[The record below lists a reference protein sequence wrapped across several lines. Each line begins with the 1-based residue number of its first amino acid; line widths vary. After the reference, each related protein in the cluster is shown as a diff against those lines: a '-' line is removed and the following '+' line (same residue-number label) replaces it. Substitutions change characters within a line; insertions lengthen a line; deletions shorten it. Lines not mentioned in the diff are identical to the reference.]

1 MATFVSRLLLASLV
15 FGLVSTARRAGAQEV
30 TDNMVGQDGKAW
42 AIWSSG
48 IKALEEEKPADA
60 VKAFSAIKAM
70 KLSDLRLALM
80 ADRSGTIRFEQ
91 AVQDK
96 LLGDV
101 GPQLLSQIK
110 NGRRQRQL
118 AEDGWHFAAIGRFNY
133 ADANFKALADSNPDP
148 VALLELSRYNPARF
162 ETLTKLVANAE
173 VGPSAKLVM
182 KLLEDGERALRMDP
196 AEIEVNIERLGGPPR
211 VVYQATNFLKS
222 SGEYAIPAL
231 IAYLQDPKK
240 RDLHPAIMQLL
251 PLMGRPA
258 LNPLVMALNMKDQV
272 TREIIVRALGS
283 IGYPQAAPYLAR
295 IISNDPSASPQVKAA
310 AGEALAGCNKTG
322 TADAAVLFRM
332 LADGYYDD
340 AESLRADSRV
350 DTANV
355 WYFDEEAQALRYIPV
370 PRQIFNDVMAMRSA
384 EAALELATSDA
395 NSIAVWIAADFQR
408 EAKLGMDVESEAASP
423 RAELDA
429 TRPEKYP
436 RSIYFARAAGPLYNH
451 MALAR
456 AVKDRDVAV
465 AIGTI
470 AALAATAGPS
480 SLVGPEDVKQALVRA
495 LEFPNRLVRVK
506 AALAL
511 ARALPTSGFPGA
523 QNVIPALAEA
533 LGQSSKRYAIVA
545 DPDSQTRNAF
555 QAVLRAMDYEV
566 YSDESL
572 YTALELARKANV
584 PAFDAILIASDSASP
599 SLADA
604 VADLRRRPEAATVPI
619 LIVSK
624 PRQTGAAGNVARDY
638 SGVETIL
645 SDVLK
650 VDAAEEKIAQTV
662 TQKLADASATLGM
675 KSLDKNVSLSLA
687 IQAAEALRLIA
698 VARSTVFDLSRAD
711 AALIDALSQPS
722 EELRIKAA
730 AALAVS
736 PTAAA
741 QKGLADAALD
751 ARNSKAQRIA
761 TFGSLAESA
770 RLIGN
775 KLENRTVDQIVT
787 FAEQEKDL
795 DIRTAASQALG
806 ALNLTTNQA
815 SDIIRAQSR
824 G

>member
-1 MATFVSRLLLASLV
+1 MATFGSRLFLASIAFAFLAAAPK
-15 FGLVSTARRAGAQEV
+15 ARAQEV
-30 TDNMVGQDGKAW
+30 TDDMVGQDGKAW
-42 AIWSSG
+42 ALWSSG
-48 IKALEEEKPADA
+48 IKALEDEKPDDANKAFDA
-60 VKAFSAIKAM
+60 VAAL
-70 KLSDLRLALM
+70 KLSDLRMALM

-96 LLGDV
+96 VLGNAAKKLLG
-101 GPQLLSQIK
+101 QIK

-133 ADANFKALADSNPDP
+133 ADANFKALVDSNPDP
-148 VALLELSRYNPARF
+148 VALLELSRYNPARA
-162 ETLTKLVANAE
+162 ETLTKLIANTE

-182 KLLEDGERALRMDP
+182 KLLEEGELALRMDP

-211 VVYQATNFLKS
+211 VVYHATNFLKS

-231 IAYLQDPKK
+231 IAYLQNPKK

-251 PLMGRPA
+251 PLMGRSA

-272 TREIIVRALGS
+272 TREILVRALGS
-283 IGYPQAAPYLAR
+283 LGYPQAAPYLAR
-295 IISNDPSASPQVKAA
+295 ILTNDPGASPQVKAA
-310 AGEALAGCNKTG
+310 AGEALGACNKTG
-322 TADAAVLFRM
+322 TADAGVLFRM

-340 AESLRADSRV
+340 AESLRTDPRV

-355 WYFDEEAQALRYIPV
+355 WYFDDEAQALRYIPV
-370 PRQIFNDVMAMRSA
+370 PRAIFNDIMAMRSA
-384 EAALELATSDA
+384 ESALEIATSDA

-423 RAELDA
+423 LAEKDA
-429 TRPEKYP
+429 TRPENYP

-456 AVKDRDVAV
+456 AVKDRDAAV

-470 AALAATAGPS
+470 AALASTAGPS
-480 SLVGPEDVKQALVRA
+480 SLVGPDDVKQALVHA

-511 ARALPTSGFPGA
+511 ARALPTSGFAGA
-523 QNVIPALAEA
+523 QNVVPALAEA

-555 QAVLRAMDYEV
+555 QSVLRAMEYEV
-566 YSDESL
+566 YADESL

-584 PAFDAILIASDSASP
+584 PAVDAVLVASDSASP
-599 SLADA
+599 TLADA
-604 VADLRRRPEAATVPI
+604 VADLRRRPETATVPL
-619 LIVSK
+619 LIISK
-624 PRQTGAAGNVARDY
+624 PRQTGAANNVARDY
-638 SGVETIL
+638 AGVETIL

-650 VDAAEEKIAQTV
+650 VDAAEDKVAQTV
-662 TQKLADASATLGM
+662 ARKLSDASGTLGM

-698 VARSTVFDLSRAD
+698 VARSTVFDLARAD
-711 AALIDALSQPS
+711 GALIDALSQPS

-736 PTAAA
+736 PTAGA
-741 QKGLADAALD
+741 QKGLADAAMNTK
-751 ARNSKAQRIA
+751 NSKAQRIA

-775 KLENRTVDQIVT
+775 KLDNRLVDQIVKV
-787 FAEQEKDL
+787 AEQEKDL